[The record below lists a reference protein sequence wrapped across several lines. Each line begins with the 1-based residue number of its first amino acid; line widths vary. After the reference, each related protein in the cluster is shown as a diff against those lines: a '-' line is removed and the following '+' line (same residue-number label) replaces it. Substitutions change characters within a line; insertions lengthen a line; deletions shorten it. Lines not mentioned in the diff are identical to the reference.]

1 MSGCQSII
9 TFCPDAHDNA
19 NGEIIFSA
27 SLDIIM
33 VNLALWRL
41 NSLQR
46 RTDSTAAIPPE
57 TMTRTLLPSKLEL
70 RISTPVSFVTHLAE
84 GEH

>member
-1 MSGCQSII
+1 MTSW
-9 TFCPDAHDNA
+9 PEAHDNA

-27 SLDIIM
+27 SFDIII
-33 VNLALWRL
+33 VNSALCRL

-57 TMTRTLLPSKLEL
+57 TITRTLLLSKLEL